1 MQNVNLFV
9 VFIEGIL
16 SFFSP
21 CILPILPIYLSIL
34 SNSSVENLKEGKTNF
49 IKSSL
54 FKNTILF
61 TLGISTTFFI
71 LGSSVR
77 VLSMFFNENKDLIMF
92 IGGIIIII
100 MGLFYMGIIKSSI
113 LNREKRLNVKFKEMK
128 AITAYLLGFTFS
140 FGWTPCIGP
149 ILASVLVMVSSSTNH
164 LNANLLI
171 VVYTIGFI
179 LPFII
184 TAMFYSKLFK
194 TIDKIKSNMEIIKK
208 IGGAILIISGI
219 LMMINGFES
228 VSKHFNISQQNKVEN
243 NQSMN
248 QEDKKQGNS
257 NGGTQGESDNKD
269 NQNESNNENNENND
283 SDSNDEERIK
293 SIDFTLTDQYG
304 KTHKLSDYEGKV
316 VFLNFWAT
324 WCPPCKEEMP
334 HIEQLY
340 KDYKKNNEDVV
351 ILGVASPNLG
361 REGSREH
368 VINFLKDEGYT
379 FPVVLDEDGELAY
392 QYGINAFPTTFIID
406 KEGYVTQYIPGAMN
420 KETMKSFI
428 ENQKNKKY

>member
-1 MQNVNLFV
+1 MHFHAGKCQLMQGIFRKENTDKALKYGIYRHLPTYEKIIRNLV
-9 VFIEGIL
+9 
-16 SFFSP
+16 SF
-21 CILPILPIYLSIL
+21 Y
-34 SNSSVENLKEGKTNF
+34 N
-49 IKSSL
+49 
-54 FKNTILF
+54 KNTIF
-61 TLGISTTFFI
+61 FALGISTTFFI
-71 LGSSVR
+71 LGSSVK

-113 LNREKRLNVKFKEMK
+113 LNREKRFNVKFKEMK
-128 AITAYLLGFTFS
+128 AITAFILGFTFS

-149 ILASVLVMVSSSTNH
+149 ILASVLVMVSSSSNH
-164 LNANLLI
+164 LSANLLI
-171 VVYTIGFI
+171 AVYTIGFI

-208 IGGAILIISGI
+208 IGGIILIVSGI
-219 LMMINGFES
+219 LMMVNGFGS
-228 VSKHFNISQQNKVEN
+228 ISKHFNTSQNSKIESKQEENKREN
-243 NQSMN
+243 ST
-248 QEDKKQGNS
+248 DKEENSDGNDS
-257 NGGTQGESDNKD
+257 QKD
-269 NQNESNNENNENND
+269 SNNDNND
-283 SDSNDEERIK
+283 KGSNDEDRIK

-334 HIEQLY
+334 YIEQLY
-340 KDYKKNNEDVV
+340 KDYNKNNDDVV

-368 VINFLKDEGYT
+368 VVNFLKDQGYT
-379 FPVVLDEDGELAY
+379 FPVVLDEDGALAY

-406 KEGYVTQYIPGAMN
+406 KEGYVTQYIPGAMD
-420 KETMKSFI
+420 KATMASFI
-428 ENQKNKKY
+428 ENQRNK

>member
-1 MQNVNLFV
+1 MQNVNLFL
-9 VFIEGIL
+9 VFIEGIV

-34 SNSSVENLKEGKTNF
+34 SNSSVENLKEGKTSF
-49 IKSSL
+49 IGSSL
-54 FKNTILF
+54 FKNTVF
-61 TLGISTTFFI
+61 FALGISTTFFI
-71 LGSSVR
+71 LGSSVK
-77 VLSMFFNENKDLIMF
+77 VLSMFFNESKDLIMF

-113 LNREKRLNVKFKEMK
+113 LNREKRFNLKFKEMR
-128 AITAYLLGFTFS
+128 AITAFLLGFTFS

-149 ILASVLVMVSSSTNH
+149 ILASVLVMVSSSSNH
-164 LNANLLI
+164 LSANLLI
-171 VVYTIGFI
+171 AVYTIGFI

-208 IGGAILIISGI
+208 IGGIILIVSGI
-219 LMMINGFES
+219 LMMVNGFGS
-228 VSKHFNISQQNKVEN
+228 ISKHFNTSQNSKIESKQEENKREN
-243 NQSMN
+243 ST
-248 QEDKKQGNS
+248 DKEENSDGNDS
-257 NGGTQGESDNKD
+257 QKD
-269 NQNESNNENNENND
+269 SNNENND
-283 SDSNDEERIK
+283 KGSNDEDRIK

-334 HIEQLY
+334 YIEQLY
-340 KDYKKNNEDVV
+340 KDYNKNNDDVV

-368 VINFLKDEGYT
+368 VVNFLKDQSYT
-379 FPVVLDEDGELAY
+379 FPVVLDEDGALAY

-406 KEGYVTQYIPGAMN
+406 KEGYVTKYIPGAMD
-420 KETMKSFI
+420 KATMTSFI
-428 ENQKNKKY
+428 ENQRNK

>member
-1 MQNVNLFV
+1 
-9 VFIEGIL
+9 
-16 SFFSP
+16 FFSP

-34 SNSSVENLKEGKTNF
+34 SNSSVENLKEGKTSF
-49 IKSSL
+49 IGSSL
-54 FKNTILF
+54 FKNTIF
-61 TLGISTTFFI
+61 FALGISTTFFI
-71 LGSSVR
+71 LGSSVK

-113 LNREKRLNVKFKEMK
+113 LNREKRFNVKFKEMK
-128 AITAYLLGFTFS
+128 AITAFILGFTFS

-149 ILASVLVMVSSSTNH
+149 ILASVLVMVSSSSNH
-164 LNANLLI
+164 LSANLLI
-171 VVYTIGFI
+171 AVYTIGFI

-184 TAMFYSKLFK
+184 TAMFYSKLLK

-208 IGGAILIISGI
+208 IGGIILIVSGI
-219 LMMINGFES
+219 LMMVNGFGS
-228 VSKHFNISQQNKVEN
+228 ISKHFNTSQNSKIESKQEENKREN
-243 NQSMN
+243 ST
-248 QEDKKQGNS
+248 DKEENSDGNDS
-257 NGGTQGESDNKD
+257 QKD
-269 NQNESNNENNENND
+269 SNNDNND
-283 SDSNDEERIK
+283 KGSNDEDRIK

-334 HIEQLY
+334 YIEQLY
-340 KDYKKNNEDVV
+340 KDYNKNNDDVV

-368 VINFLKDEGYT
+368 VVNFLKDQGYT
-379 FPVVLDEDGELAY
+379 FPVVLDEDGALAY

-406 KEGYVTQYIPGAMN
+406 KEGYVTQYIPGAMD
-420 KETMKSFI
+420 KATMASFI
-428 ENQKNKKY
+428 ENQRNK

>member
-1 MQNVNLFV
+1 MQNVNLFL
-9 VFIEGIL
+9 VFIEGIV

-34 SNSSVENLKEGKTNF
+34 SNSSVENLKEGKTSF
-49 IKSSL
+49 IGSSL
-54 FKNTILF
+54 FKNTIF
-61 TLGISTTFFI
+61 FALGISTTFFI
-71 LGSSVR
+71 LGSSVK

-113 LNREKRLNVKFKEMK
+113 LNREKRFNVKFKEMK
-128 AITAYLLGFTFS
+128 AITAFILGFTFS

-149 ILASVLVMVSSSTNH
+149 ILASVLVMVSSSSNH
-164 LNANLLI
+164 LSANLLI
-171 VVYTIGFI
+171 AVYTIGFI

-208 IGGAILIISGI
+208 IGGIILIVSGI
-219 LMMINGFES
+219 LMMVNGFGS
-228 VSKHFNISQQNKVEN
+228 ISKHFNTSQNSKIQSKQEENKREN
-243 NQSMN
+243 ST
-248 QEDKKQGNS
+248 DKEENSDGNDS
-257 NGGTQGESDNKD
+257 QKD
-269 NQNESNNENNENND
+269 SNNDNND
-283 SDSNDEERIK
+283 KGSNDEDRIK

-334 HIEQLY
+334 YIEQLY
-340 KDYKKNNEDVV
+340 KDYNKNNDDVV

-368 VINFLKDEGYT
+368 VVNFLKEQGYT
-379 FPVVLDEDGELAY
+379 FPVVLDEDGALAY

-406 KEGYVTQYIPGAMN
+406 KERYVTQYIPGAMD
-420 KETMKSFI
+420 KATMASFI
-428 ENQKNKKY
+428 ENQRNK

>member
-1 MQNVNLFV
+1 MQNVNLFL
-9 VFIEGIL
+9 VFIEGIV

-34 SNSSVENLKEGKTNF
+34 SNSSVENLKEGKTSF
-49 IKSSL
+49 IGSSL
-54 FKNTILF
+54 FKNTIF
-61 TLGISTTFFI
+61 FALGISTTFFI
-71 LGSSVR
+71 LGSSVK

-113 LNREKRLNVKFKEMK
+113 LNREKRFNVKFKEMK
-128 AITAYLLGFTFS
+128 AITAFILGFTFS
-140 FGWTPCIGP
+140 FGWTPCIGS
-149 ILASVLVMVSSSTNH
+149 ILASVLVMVSSSSNH
-164 LNANLLI
+164 LSANLLI
-171 VVYTIGFI
+171 AVYTIGFI

-208 IGGAILIISGI
+208 IGGIILIVSGI
-219 LMMINGFES
+219 LMMVNGFGS
-228 VSKHFNISQQNKVEN
+228 ISKHFNTSQNSKIESKQEENKREN
-243 NQSMN
+243 ST
-248 QEDKKQGNS
+248 DKEENSDGNDS
-257 NGGTQGESDNKD
+257 QKD
-269 NQNESNNENNENND
+269 SNNDNND
-283 SDSNDEERIK
+283 KGSNDEDRIK

-334 HIEQLY
+334 YIEQLY
-340 KDYKKNNEDVV
+340 KDYNKNNDDVV

-368 VINFLKDEGYT
+368 VVNFLKDQGYT
-379 FPVVLDEDGELAY
+379 FPVVLDEDGALAY

-406 KEGYVTQYIPGAMN
+406 KEGYVTQYIPGAMD
-420 KETMKSFI
+420 KATMASFI
-428 ENQKNKKY
+428 ENQRNK

>member
-1 MQNVNLFV
+1 MQNVNLFL
-9 VFIEGIL
+9 VFIEGIV

-34 SNSSVENLKEGKTNF
+34 SNSSVENLKEGKTSF
-49 IKSSL
+49 IGSSL
-54 FKNTILF
+54 FKNTIF
-61 TLGISTTFFI
+61 FALGISTTFFI
-71 LGSSVR
+71 LGSSVK

-113 LNREKRLNVKFKEMK
+113 LNREKRFNVKFKEMK
-128 AITAYLLGFTFS
+128 AITAFILGFTFS

-149 ILASVLVMVSSSTNH
+149 ILASVLVMVSSSSNH
-164 LNANLLI
+164 LSANLLI
-171 VVYTIGFI
+171 AVYTIGFI

-208 IGGAILIISGI
+208 IGGIILIVSGI
-219 LMMINGFES
+219 LMMVNGFGS
-228 VSKHFNISQQNKVEN
+228 ISKHFNTSQNSKIESKQEENKREN
-243 NQSMN
+243 ST
-248 QEDKKQGNS
+248 DKEENSDGNDS
-257 NGGTQGESDNKD
+257 QKD
-269 NQNESNNENNENND
+269 SNNENND
-283 SDSNDEERIK
+283 KGSNDEDRIK

-334 HIEQLY
+334 YIEQLY
-340 KDYKKNNEDVV
+340 KDYNKNNDDVV

-368 VINFLKDEGYT
+368 VVNFLKDQSYT
-379 FPVVLDEDGELAY
+379 FPVVLDEDGALAY

-406 KEGYVTQYIPGAMN
+406 KEGYVTKYIPGAMD
-420 KETMKSFI
+420 KATMTSFI
-428 ENQKNKKY
+428 ENQRNK

>member
-1 MQNVNLFV
+1 MQNVNLFL
-9 VFIEGIL
+9 VFIEGIV

-34 SNSSVENLKEGKTNF
+34 SNSSVENLKEGKTSF
-49 IKSSL
+49 IGSSL
-54 FKNTILF
+54 FKNTIF
-61 TLGISTTFFI
+61 FALGISTTFFI
-71 LGSSVR
+71 LGSSVK

-113 LNREKRLNVKFKEMK
+113 LNREKRFNVKFKEMK
-128 AITAYLLGFTFS
+128 AITAFILGFTFS

-149 ILASVLVMVSSSTNH
+149 ILASVLVMVSSSSNH
-164 LNANLLI
+164 LSANLLI
-171 VVYTIGFI
+171 AVYTIGFI

-208 IGGAILIISGI
+208 IGGIILIVSGI
-219 LMMINGFES
+219 LMMVNGFGS
-228 VSKHFNISQQNKVEN
+228 ISKHFNTSQNSKIESKQEENKREN
-243 NQSMN
+243 ST
-248 QEDKKQGNS
+248 DKEENSDGNDS
-257 NGGTQGESDNKD
+257 QKD
-269 NQNESNNENNENND
+269 SNNDNND
-283 SDSNDEERIK
+283 KGSNDEDRIK

-316 VFLNFWAT
+316 VYLNFWAT

-334 HIEQLY
+334 YIEQLY
-340 KDYKKNNEDVV
+340 KDYNKNNDDVV

-368 VINFLKDEGYT
+368 VVNFLKEQGYT
-379 FPVVLDEDGELAY
+379 FPVVLDEDGALAY

-406 KEGYVTQYIPGAMN
+406 KEGYVTQYIPGAMD
-420 KETMKSFI
+420 KATMASFI
-428 ENQKNKKY
+428 ENQRNK

>member
-1 MQNVNLFV
+1 MQNVNLFL
-9 VFIEGIL
+9 VFIEGIV

-34 SNSSVENLKEGKTNF
+34 SNSSVENLKEGKTSF
-49 IKSSL
+49 IGSSL
-54 FKNTILF
+54 FKNTIF
-61 TLGISTTFFI
+61 FALGISTTFFI
-71 LGSSVR
+71 LGSSVK

-113 LNREKRLNVKFKEMK
+113 LNREKRFNVKFKEMK
-128 AITAYLLGFTFS
+128 AITAFILGFTFS

-149 ILASVLVMVSSSTNH
+149 ILASVLVMVSSSSNH
-164 LNANLLI
+164 LSANLLI
-171 VVYTIGFI
+171 AVYTIGFI

-194 TIDKIKSNMEIIKK
+194 TIDKIKSNMETIKK
-208 IGGAILIISGI
+208 IGGIILIVSGI
-219 LMMINGFES
+219 LMMVNGFGS
-228 VSKHFNISQQNKVEN
+228 ISKHFNTSQNSKIESKQEENKREN
-243 NQSMN
+243 ST
-248 QEDKKQGNS
+248 DKEENSDGNDS
-257 NGGTQGESDNKD
+257 QKD
-269 NQNESNNENNENND
+269 SNNENND
-283 SDSNDEERIK
+283 KGSNDEDRIK

-334 HIEQLY
+334 YIEQLY
-340 KDYKKNNEDVV
+340 KDYNKNNDDVV

-368 VINFLKDEGYT
+368 VVNFLKDQGYT
-379 FPVVLDEDGELAY
+379 FPVVLDEDGALAY

-406 KEGYVTQYIPGAMN
+406 KEGYVTQYIPGAMD
-420 KETMKSFI
+420 KATMASFI
-428 ENQKNKKY
+428 ENQRNK

>member
-1 MQNVNLFV
+1 MQNVNLFL
-9 VFIEGIL
+9 VFIEGIV

-34 SNSSVENLKEGKTNF
+34 SNSSVENLKEGKTSF
-49 IKSSL
+49 IGSSL
-54 FKNTILF
+54 FKNTIF
-61 TLGISTTFFI
+61 FALGISTTFFI
-71 LGSSVR
+71 LGSSVK

-113 LNREKRLNVKFKEMK
+113 LNREKRFNVKFKEMK
-128 AITAYLLGFTFS
+128 AITAFILGFTFS

-149 ILASVLVMVSSSTNH
+149 ILASVLVMVSSSSNH
-164 LNANLLI
+164 LSANLLI
-171 VVYTIGFI
+171 AVYTIGFI

-184 TAMFYSKLFK
+184 TAMFYSKLLK

-208 IGGAILIISGI
+208 IGGIILIVSGI
-219 LMMINGFES
+219 LMMVNGFGS
-228 VSKHFNISQQNKVEN
+228 ISKHFNTSQNSKIESKQEENKREN
-243 NQSMN
+243 ST
-248 QEDKKQGNS
+248 DKEENSDGNDS
-257 NGGTQGESDNKD
+257 QKD
-269 NQNESNNENNENND
+269 SNNDNND
-283 SDSNDEERIK
+283 KGSNDEDRIK

-334 HIEQLY
+334 YIEQLY
-340 KDYKKNNEDVV
+340 KDYNKNNDDVV

-368 VINFLKDEGYT
+368 VVNFLKDQGYT
-379 FPVVLDEDGELAY
+379 FPVVLDEDGALAY

-406 KEGYVTQYIPGAMN
+406 KEGYVTQYIPGAMD
-420 KETMKSFI
+420 KATMASFI
-428 ENQKNKKY
+428 ENQRNKEKYLSISL

>member
-1 MQNVNLFV
+1 GLV
-9 VFIEGIL
+9 

-34 SNSSVENLKEGKTNF
+34 SNSSVENLKEGKTSF
-49 IKSSL
+49 IGSSL
-54 FKNTILF
+54 FKNTIF
-61 TLGISTTFFI
+61 FALGISTTFFI
-71 LGSSVR
+71 LGSSVK

-113 LNREKRLNVKFKEMK
+113 LNREKRFNVKFKEMK
-128 AITAYLLGFTFS
+128 AITAFILGFTFS

-149 ILASVLVMVSSSTNH
+149 ILASVLVMVSSSSNH
-164 LNANLLI
+164 LSANLLI
-171 VVYTIGFI
+171 AVYTIGFI

-208 IGGAILIISGI
+208 IGGIILIVSGI
-219 LMMINGFES
+219 LMMVNGFGS
-228 VSKHFNISQQNKVEN
+228 ISKHFNTSQNSKIESKQEENKREN
-243 NQSMN
+243 ST
-248 QEDKKQGNS
+248 DKEENSDGNDS
-257 NGGTQGESDNKD
+257 QKD
-269 NQNESNNENNENND
+269 SNNDNND
-283 SDSNDEERIK
+283 KGSNDEDRIK

-334 HIEQLY
+334 YIEQLY
-340 KDYKKNNEDVV
+340 KDYNKNNDDVV

-368 VINFLKDEGYT
+368 VVNFLKDQGYT
-379 FPVVLDEDGELAY
+379 FPVVLDEDGALAY
-392 QYGINAFPTTFIID
+392 QYGINAFPTT
-406 KEGYVTQYIPGAMN
+406 
-420 KETMKSFI
+420 
-428 ENQKNKKY
+428 

>member
-1 MQNVNLFV
+1 MQNVNLFL
-9 VFIEGIL
+9 VFIEGIV

-34 SNSSVENLKEGKTNF
+34 SNSSVENLKEGKTSF
-49 IKSSL
+49 IGSSL
-54 FKNTILF
+54 FKNTIF
-61 TLGISTTFFI
+61 FALGISTTFFI
-71 LGSSVR
+71 LGSSVK

-113 LNREKRLNVKFKEMK
+113 LNREKRFNVKFKELK
-128 AITAYLLGFTFS
+128 AITAFILGFTFS

-149 ILASVLVMVSSSTNH
+149 ILASVLVMVSSSSNH
-164 LNANLLI
+164 LSANLLI
-171 VVYTIGFI
+171 AVYTIGFI

-208 IGGAILIISGI
+208 IGGIILIVSGI
-219 LMMINGFES
+219 LMMVNGFGS
-228 VSKHFNISQQNKVEN
+228 ISKHFNTSQNSKIESKQEENKREN
-243 NQSMN
+243 ST
-248 QEDKKQGNS
+248 DKEENSDGNDS
-257 NGGTQGESDNKD
+257 QKD
-269 NQNESNNENNENND
+269 SNNDNND
-283 SDSNDEERIK
+283 KGSNDEDRIK

-334 HIEQLY
+334 YIEQLY
-340 KDYKKNNEDVV
+340 KDYNKNNDDVV

-368 VINFLKDEGYT
+368 VVNFLKDQGYT
-379 FPVVLDEDGELAY
+379 FPVVLDEDGALAY

-406 KEGYVTQYIPGAMN
+406 KEGYVTQYIPGAMD
-420 KETMKSFI
+420 KATMASFI
-428 ENQKNKKY
+428 ENQRNK

>member
-1 MQNVNLFV
+1 MQNVNLFL
-9 VFIEGIL
+9 VFIEGIV

-34 SNSSVENLKEGKTNF
+34 SNSSVENLKEGKTSF
-49 IKSSL
+49 IGSSL
-54 FKNTILF
+54 FKNTIF
-61 TLGISTTFFI
+61 FALGISTTFFI
-71 LGSSVR
+71 LGSSVK

-113 LNREKRLNVKFKEMK
+113 LNREKRFNVKFKEMK
-128 AITAYLLGFTFS
+128 AITAFILGFTFS

-149 ILASVLVMVSSSTNH
+149 ILASVLVMVSSSSNH
-164 LNANLLI
+164 LSANLLI
-171 VVYTIGFI
+171 AVYTIGFI

-208 IGGAILIISGI
+208 IGGIILIVSGI
-219 LMMINGFES
+219 LMMVNGFGS
-228 VSKHFNISQQNKVEN
+228 ISKHFNTSQNSKIESKQEENKREN
-243 NQSMN
+243 ST
-248 QEDKKQGNS
+248 DKEENFDGNDS
-257 NGGTQGESDNKD
+257 QKD
-269 NQNESNNENNENND
+269 SNNDNND
-283 SDSNDEERIK
+283 KGSNDEDRIK

-334 HIEQLY
+334 YIEQLY
-340 KDYKKNNEDVV
+340 KDYNKNNDDVV

-368 VINFLKDEGYT
+368 VVNFLKDQGYI
-379 FPVVLDEDGELAY
+379 FPVVLDEDGALAY

-406 KEGYVTQYIPGAMN
+406 KEGYVTQYIPGAMD
-420 KETMKSFI
+420 KATMASFI
-428 ENQKNKKY
+428 ENQRNK

>member
-1 MQNVNLFV
+1 MQNVNLFL
-9 VFIEGIL
+9 VFIEGIV

-34 SNSSVENLKEGKTNF
+34 SNSSVENLKEGKTSF
-49 IKSSL
+49 IGSSL
-54 FKNTILF
+54 FKNTIF
-61 TLGISTTFFI
+61 FALGISTTFFI
-71 LGSSVR
+71 LGSSVK

-113 LNREKRLNVKFKEMK
+113 LNREKRFNVKFKEMK
-128 AITAYLLGFTFS
+128 AITAFILGFTFS

-149 ILASVLVMVSSSTNH
+149 ILASVLVMVSSSSNH
-164 LNANLLI
+164 LSANLLI
-171 VVYTIGFI
+171 AVYTIGFI

-208 IGGAILIISGI
+208 IGGIILIVSGI
-219 LMMINGFES
+219 LMMVNGFGS
-228 VSKHFNISQQNKVEN
+228 ISKHFNTSQNSKIESKQEENKREN
-243 NQSMN
+243 ST
-248 QEDKKQGNS
+248 DKEENSDGNDS
-257 NGGTQGESDNKD
+257 QKD
-269 NQNESNNENNENND
+269 SNNGNND
-283 SDSNDEERIK
+283 KGSNDEDRIK

-334 HIEQLY
+334 YIEQLY
-340 KDYKKNNEDVV
+340 KDYNKNNDDVV

-368 VINFLKDEGYT
+368 VVNFLKDQGYT
-379 FPVVLDEDGELAY
+379 FPVVLDEDGALAY

-406 KEGYVTQYIPGAMN
+406 KEGYVTQYIPGAMD
-420 KETMKSFI
+420 KATMASFI
-428 ENQKNKKY
+428 ENQRNK

>member
-1 MQNVNLFV
+1 MQNVNLFL
-9 VFIEGIL
+9 VFIEGIV

-34 SNSSVENLKEGKTNF
+34 SNSSVENLKEGKTSF
-49 IKSSL
+49 IGSSL
-54 FKNTILF
+54 FKNTIF
-61 TLGISTTFFI
+61 FALGISTTFFI
-71 LGSSVR
+71 LGSSVK

-113 LNREKRLNVKFKEMK
+113 LNREKRFNVKFKEMR
-128 AITAYLLGFTFS
+128 AITAFLLGFTFS

-149 ILASVLVMVSSSTNH
+149 ILAFVLVMVSSSSNH
-164 LNANLLI
+164 LSANLLI
-171 VVYTIGFI
+171 AVYTIGFI

-208 IGGAILIISGI
+208 IGGIILIVSGI
-219 LMMINGFES
+219 LMMVNGFGS
-228 VSKHFNISQQNKVEN
+228 ISKHFNMSQNSKIESKQEENKREN
-243 NQSMN
+243 STNKEERS
-248 QEDKKQGNS
+248 EGNDS
-257 NGGTQGESDNKD
+257 QKD
-269 NQNESNNENNENND
+269 SNNENNDEG
-283 SDSNDEERIK
+283 SNDEDRIK

-340 KDYKKNNEDVV
+340 KDYNKNNDDVV

-368 VINFLKDEGYT
+368 VVNFLKDQGYT
-379 FPVVLDEDGELAY
+379 FPVVLDEDGALAY

-406 KEGYVTQYIPGAMN
+406 KEGYVTQYIPGAMD
-420 KETMKSFI
+420 KATMASFI
-428 ENQKNKKY
+428 ENQRNK

>member
-1 MQNVNLFV
+1 MQNVNLFL
-9 VFIEGIL
+9 VFIEGIV

-34 SNSSVENLKEGKTNF
+34 SNSSVENLKEGKTSF
-49 IKSSL
+49 IGSSL
-54 FKNTILF
+54 FKNTIF
-61 TLGISTTFFI
+61 FALGISTTFFI
-71 LGSSVR
+71 LGSSVK

-113 LNREKRLNVKFKEMK
+113 LNREKRFNVKFKEMK
-128 AITAYLLGFTFS
+128 AITAFILGFTFS

-149 ILASVLVMVSSSTNH
+149 ILASVLVMVSSSSNH
-164 LNANLLI
+164 LSANLLI
-171 VVYTIGFI
+171 AVYTIGFI

-208 IGGAILIISGI
+208 IGGIILIVSGI
-219 LMMINGFES
+219 LMMVNGFGS
-228 VSKHFNISQQNKVEN
+228 ISKHFNTSQNSKIESKQEENKREN
-243 NQSMN
+243 ST
-248 QEDKKQGNS
+248 DKEENSDGNDS
-257 NGGTQGESDNKD
+257 QKD
-269 NQNESNNENNENND
+269 SNNDNND
-283 SDSNDEERIK
+283 KGSNDEDRIK

-334 HIEQLY
+334 YIEQLY
-340 KDYKKNNEDVV
+340 KDYNKNNDDVV

-368 VINFLKDEGYT
+368 VVNFLKDQGYT
-379 FPVVLDEDGELAY
+379 FPVVLDEDGALAY

-406 KEGYVTQYIPGAMN
+406 KERYVTQYIPGAMD
-420 KETMKSFI
+420 KATMASFI
-428 ENQKNKKY
+428 ENQRNK

>member
-1 MQNVNLFV
+1 MQNVNLFL
-9 VFIEGIL
+9 VFIEGIV

-34 SNSSVENLKEGKTNF
+34 SNSSVENLKEGKTSF
-49 IKSSL
+49 IGSSL
-54 FKNTILF
+54 FKNTIF
-61 TLGISTTFFI
+61 FALGISTTFFI
-71 LGSSVR
+71 LGSSVK

-113 LNREKRLNVKFKEMK
+113 LNREKRFNVKFKEMR
-128 AITAYLLGFTFS
+128 AITAFLLGFTFS

-149 ILASVLVMVSSSTNH
+149 ILASVLVMVSSSSNH
-164 LNANLLI
+164 LSANLLI
-171 VVYTIGFI
+171 AVYTIGFI

-208 IGGAILIISGI
+208 IGGIILIVSGI
-219 LMMINGFES
+219 LMMVNGFGS
-228 VSKHFNISQQNKVEN
+228 ISKHFNMSQNSKIESKQEENKREN
-243 NQSMN
+243 STNKEERS
-248 QEDKKQGNS
+248 EGNDS
-257 NGGTQGESDNKD
+257 QKD
-269 NQNESNNENNENND
+269 SNNENNDEG
-283 SDSNDEERIK
+283 SNDEDRIK

-304 KTHKLSDYEGKV
+304 KTHKLRDYEGKV

-340 KDYKKNNEDVV
+340 KDYNKNNDDVV

-368 VINFLKDEGYT
+368 VVNFLKDQGYT
-379 FPVVLDEDGELAY
+379 FPVVLDEDGALAY

-406 KEGYVTQYIPGAMN
+406 KEGYVTQYIPGAMD
-420 KETMKSFI
+420 KATMASFI
-428 ENQKNKKY
+428 ENQRNK

>member
-1 MQNVNLFV
+1 MQNVNLFL
-9 VFIEGIL
+9 VFIEGIV

-34 SNSSVENLKEGKTNF
+34 SNSSVESLKEGKTNF
-49 IKSSL
+49 IRSSL
-54 FKNTILF
+54 FKNTIF
-61 TLGISTTFFI
+61 FALGISTTFFI

-113 LNREKRLNVKFKEMK
+113 LNREKRFNVKFKEMK
-128 AITAYLLGFTFS
+128 AITAFILGFTFS

-149 ILASVLVMVSSSTNH
+149 ILASVLVMVSSSSNH
-164 LNANLLI
+164 LSANLLI
-171 VVYTIGFI
+171 AVYTIGFI

-184 TAMFYSKLFK
+184 TSMFYSKLFK

-208 IGGAILIISGI
+208 IGGLILIVSGI
-219 LMMINGFES
+219 LMMVNGFGS
-228 VSKHFNISQQNKVEN
+228 ISKHFNISQNSKIE
-243 NQSMN
+243 SN
-248 QEDKKQGNS
+248 QEDNKQSNS
-257 NGGTQGESDNKD
+257 KDKEDNSS
-269 NQNESNNENNENND
+269 SND
-283 SDSNDEERIK
+283 GQKDSNDGSNETEPKDEERIK

-304 KTHKLSDYEGKV
+304 KTHKLSDYKGKV

-368 VINFLKDEGYT
+368 VVNFLKEEGYT
-379 FPVVLDEDGELAY
+379 FPVVLDEDGALAY

-406 KEGYVTQYIPGAMN
+406 KEGYVTQYIPGAMD
-420 KETMKSFI
+420 KETMASFI
-428 ENQKNKKY
+428 ENQRNK

>member
-1 MQNVNLFV
+1 MQNVNLFL
-9 VFIEGIL
+9 VFIEGIV

-34 SNSSVENLKEGKTNF
+34 SNSSVENLKEGKTSF
-49 IKSSL
+49 IGSSL
-54 FKNTILF
+54 FKNTIF
-61 TLGISTTFFI
+61 FALGISTTFFI
-71 LGSSVR
+71 LGSSVK

-113 LNREKRLNVKFKEMK
+113 LNREKRFNVKFKEMK
-128 AITAYLLGFTFS
+128 AITAFILGFTFS

-149 ILASVLVMVSSSTNH
+149 ILASVLVMVSSSSNH
-164 LNANLLI
+164 LSANLLI
-171 VVYTIGFI
+171 AVYTIGFI

-194 TIDKIKSNMEIIKK
+194 TIDKIRSNMEIIKK
-208 IGGAILIISGI
+208 IGGIILIVSGI
-219 LMMINGFES
+219 LMMVNGFGS
-228 VSKHFNISQQNKVEN
+228 ISKHFNTSQNSKIESKQEENKREN
-243 NQSMN
+243 YT
-248 QEDKKQGNS
+248 DKEENSDGNDS
-257 NGGTQGESDNKD
+257 QKD
-269 NQNESNNENNENND
+269 SNNDNND
-283 SDSNDEERIK
+283 KGSNDEDRIK

-334 HIEQLY
+334 YIEQLY
-340 KDYKKNNEDVV
+340 KDYNKNNDDVV

-368 VINFLKDEGYT
+368 VVNFLKDQGYT
-379 FPVVLDEDGELAY
+379 FPVVLDEDGALAY

-406 KEGYVTQYIPGAMN
+406 KEGYVTQYIPGAMD
-420 KETMKSFI
+420 KATMASFI
-428 ENQKNKKY
+428 ENQRNK

>member
-1 MQNVNLFV
+1 
-9 VFIEGIL
+9 
-16 SFFSP
+16 
-21 CILPILPIYLSIL
+21 
-34 SNSSVENLKEGKTNF
+34 
-49 IKSSL
+49 
-54 FKNTILF
+54 
-61 TLGISTTFFI
+61 
-71 LGSSVR
+71 
-77 VLSMFFNENKDLIMF
+77 MFFNENKDLIMF

-113 LNREKRLNVKFKEMK
+113 LNREKRFNVKFKEMK
-128 AITAYLLGFTFS
+128 AITAFILGFTFS

-149 ILASVLVMVSSSTNH
+149 ILASVLVMVSSSSNH
-164 LNANLLI
+164 LSANLLI
-171 VVYTIGFI
+171 AVYTIGFI

-208 IGGAILIISGI
+208 IGGIILIVSGI
-219 LMMINGFES
+219 LMMVNGFGS
-228 VSKHFNISQQNKVEN
+228 ISKHFNTSQNSKIESKQEENKREN
-243 NQSMN
+243 ST
-248 QEDKKQGNS
+248 DKEENSDGNDS
-257 NGGTQGESDNKD
+257 QKD
-269 NQNESNNENNENND
+269 SNNDNND
-283 SDSNDEERIK
+283 KGSNDEDRIK

-334 HIEQLY
+334 YIEQLY
-340 KDYKKNNEDVV
+340 KDYNKNNDDVV

-368 VINFLKDEGYT
+368 VVNFLKEQGYT
-379 FPVVLDEDGELAY
+379 FPVVLDEDGALAY

-406 KEGYVTQYIPGAMN
+406 KERYVTQYIPGAMD
-420 KETMKSFI
+420 KATMASFI
-428 ENQKNKKY
+428 ENQRNK